1 MLKKLAAQT
10 AIYGISSIIARF
22 LNYLLTPYLTR
33 IMTTG
38 EYGVVTDLYA
48 LIPFILL
55 LLTMGMETGYFHFAG
70 KAGTSE
76 EKRLIFQT
84 TWGIVILV
92 SLLFFGFTLLFLHP
106 LSVVMDY
113 AGTPSYLLLMGSIIT
128 VDAVTALPFAKL
140 REENKASAY
149 VKIRVVTILVN
160 LFFCIVFYSVI
171 PGIRD
176 LQNIFPAEYGAGY
189 YLISNLIASVTAAF
203 MLIPAVRGIRPRIK
217 RKLLQPLF
225 IYSLPL
231 LISGVTGTANEFI
244 DRQFIKYLLP
254 QESAMST
261 LGIYGA
267 ALKLG
272 GILLLFV
279 QMFRLAAEPFFL
291 AAFKKEDFLKANAE
305 TLKYFLIVSMLLF
318 LVISL
323 FSDFFGLI
331 LGSDF
336 RDGLFIIPVVL
347 FANIGNGIVFN
358 LSFWYKRT
366 GKTRLAI
373 LVTGSGLICTIV
385 FNLLLLPRLGYA
397 GTAWAHLGSEWIM
410 VIVSYILSRIYYPV
424 PYPLKRIL
432 FYLSGG
438 RLFYFLGA
446 WQKDI
451 SWTGNILFNLS
462 LSVIYTGVVVKVEK
476 INISRH
482 PF

>member
-1 MLKKLAAQT
+1 MNNIKIIHANKNHKKFLIYANKVIDNVNNMEETNGLELNIDKDYFCDNPKFQCLVAEFDNKPVGMILYSYFYWASDGQVLW
-10 AIYGISSIIARF
+10 ISQMFIEPKYRKYGIF
-22 LNYLLTPYLTR
+22 FK
-33 IMTTG
+33 
-38 EYGVVTDLYA
+38 
-48 LIPFILL
+48 LI
-55 LLTMGMETGYFHFAG
+55 
-70 KAGTSE
+70 S
-76 EKRLIFQT
+76 
-84 TWGIVILV
+84 
-92 SLLFFGFTLLFLHP
+92 
-106 LSVVMDY
+106 
-113 AGTPSYLLLMGSIIT
+113 
-128 VDAVTALPFAKL
+128 KL

-231 LISGVTGTANEFI
+231 LISGVTGPANEFI

-438 RLFYFLGA
+438 ILFYFLGA

-462 LSVIYTGVVVKVEK
+462 LIVIYTGVVVKVEK

>member
-1 MLKKLAAQT
+1 M
-10 AIYGISSIIARF
+10 
-22 LNYLLTPYLTR
+22 
-33 IMTTG
+33 
-38 EYGVVTDLYA
+38 
-48 LIPFILL
+48 
-55 LLTMGMETGYFHFAG
+55 
-70 KAGTSE
+70 
-76 EKRLIFQT
+76 
-84 TWGIVILV
+84 
-92 SLLFFGFTLLFLHP
+92 
-106 LSVVMDY
+106 
-113 AGTPSYLLLMGSIIT
+113 
-128 VDAVTALPFAKL
+128 
-140 REENKASAY
+140 
-149 VKIRVVTILVN
+149 KIRVVTILVN

-373 LVTGSGLICTIV
+373 LVSGSGLICTIV

-397 GTAWAHLGSEWIM
+397 GAAWAHLGSEWIM

-438 RLFYFLGA
+438 ILFYFLGA

-462 LSVIYTGVVVKVEK
+462 LIVIYTGVVVKVEK

>member
-1 MLKKLAAQT
+1 MNNIKIIHANKNHKKFLIYANKVIDNVNNMEETNGLELNIDKDYFSDNPKFQCLVAEFDNKPVGMILYSYFYWASDGQVLW
-10 AIYGISSIIARF
+10 ISQMFIEPKYRKYGIF
-22 LNYLLTPYLTR
+22 FK
-33 IMTTG
+33 
-38 EYGVVTDLYA
+38 
-48 LIPFILL
+48 LI
-55 LLTMGMETGYFHFAG
+55 
-70 KAGTSE
+70 S
-76 EKRLIFQT
+76 
-84 TWGIVILV
+84 
-92 SLLFFGFTLLFLHP
+92 
-106 LSVVMDY
+106 
-113 AGTPSYLLLMGSIIT
+113 
-128 VDAVTALPFAKL
+128 KL

-438 RLFYFLGA
+438 ILFYFLGA

-462 LSVIYTGVVVKVEK
+462 LIVIYTGVVVKVEK

>member
-1 MLKKLAAQT
+1 M
-10 AIYGISSIIARF
+10 
-22 LNYLLTPYLTR
+22 
-33 IMTTG
+33 
-38 EYGVVTDLYA
+38 
-48 LIPFILL
+48 
-55 LLTMGMETGYFHFAG
+55 
-70 KAGTSE
+70 
-76 EKRLIFQT
+76 
-84 TWGIVILV
+84 
-92 SLLFFGFTLLFLHP
+92 
-106 LSVVMDY
+106 
-113 AGTPSYLLLMGSIIT
+113 
-128 VDAVTALPFAKL
+128 
-140 REENKASAY
+140 
-149 VKIRVVTILVN
+149 
-160 LFFCIVFYSVI
+160 I

-272 GILLLFV
+272 GIL
-279 QMFRLAAEPFFL
+279 
-291 AAFKKEDFLKANAE
+291 
-305 TLKYFLIVSMLLF
+305 LLF

-438 RLFYFLGA
+438 ILFYFLGA

-462 LSVIYTGVVVKVEK
+462 LIVIYTGVVVKVEK

>member
-1 MLKKLAAQT
+1 
-10 AIYGISSIIARF
+10 
-22 LNYLLTPYLTR
+22 
-33 IMTTG
+33 
-38 EYGVVTDLYA
+38 
-48 LIPFILL
+48 
-55 LLTMGMETGYFHFAG
+55 
-70 KAGTSE
+70 
-76 EKRLIFQT
+76 
-84 TWGIVILV
+84 
-92 SLLFFGFTLLFLHP
+92 
-106 LSVVMDY
+106 
-113 AGTPSYLLLMGSIIT
+113 
-128 VDAVTALPFAKL
+128 
-140 REENKASAY
+140 
-149 VKIRVVTILVN
+149 
-160 LFFCIVFYSVI
+160 
-171 PGIRD
+171 
-176 LQNIFPAEYGAGY
+176 
-189 YLISNLIASVTAAF
+189 
-203 MLIPAVRGIRPRIK
+203 
-217 RKLLQPLF
+217 
-225 IYSLPL
+225 
-231 LISGVTGTANEFI
+231 
-244 DRQFIKYLLP
+244 
-254 QESAMST
+254 
-261 LGIYGA
+261 
-267 ALKLG
+267 
-272 GILLLFV
+272 
-279 QMFRLAAEPFFL
+279 
-291 AAFKKEDFLKANAE
+291 
-305 TLKYFLIVSMLLF
+305 MLLF

-438 RLFYFLGA
+438 ILFYFLGA

-462 LSVIYTGVVVKVEK
+462 LIVIYTGVVVKVEK
-476 INISRH
+476 IIISRH

>member
-1 MLKKLAAQT
+1 M
-10 AIYGISSIIARF
+10 
-22 LNYLLTPYLTR
+22 
-33 IMTTG
+33 
-38 EYGVVTDLYA
+38 
-48 LIPFILL
+48 
-55 LLTMGMETGYFHFAG
+55 
-70 KAGTSE
+70 
-76 EKRLIFQT
+76 
-84 TWGIVILV
+84 
-92 SLLFFGFTLLFLHP
+92 
-106 LSVVMDY
+106 
-113 AGTPSYLLLMGSIIT
+113 
-128 VDAVTALPFAKL
+128 
-140 REENKASAY
+140 
-149 VKIRVVTILVN
+149 
-160 LFFCIVFYSVI
+160 I

-291 AAFKKEDFLKANAE
+291 
-305 TLKYFLIVSMLLF
+305 
-318 LVISL
+318 
-323 FSDFFGLI
+323 
-331 LGSDF
+331 
-336 RDGLFIIPVVL
+336 DGLFIIPVVL

-438 RLFYFLGA
+438 ILFYFLGA

-462 LSVIYTGVVVKVEK
+462 LIVIYTGVVVKVEK

>member
-1 MLKKLAAQT
+1 M
-10 AIYGISSIIARF
+10 
-22 LNYLLTPYLTR
+22 
-33 IMTTG
+33 
-38 EYGVVTDLYA
+38 
-48 LIPFILL
+48 
-55 LLTMGMETGYFHFAG
+55 
-70 KAGTSE
+70 
-76 EKRLIFQT
+76 
-84 TWGIVILV
+84 
-92 SLLFFGFTLLFLHP
+92 
-106 LSVVMDY
+106 
-113 AGTPSYLLLMGSIIT
+113 
-128 VDAVTALPFAKL
+128 
-140 REENKASAY
+140 
-149 VKIRVVTILVN
+149 
-160 LFFCIVFYSVI
+160 I

-267 ALKLG
+267 VLKLG

-291 AAFKKEDFLKANAE
+291 ADFKKEDFLKANAE
-305 TLKYFLIVSMLLF
+305 TLKY
-318 LVISL
+318 
-323 FSDFFGLI
+323 FFGLI

-397 GTAWAHLGSEWIM
+397 GAAWAHLGSEWIM

-438 RLFYFLGA
+438 ILFYFLGT

-462 LSVIYTGVVVKVEK
+462 LIVIYTGVVVKVEK

>member
-1 MLKKLAAQT
+1 M
-10 AIYGISSIIARF
+10 
-22 LNYLLTPYLTR
+22 
-33 IMTTG
+33 
-38 EYGVVTDLYA
+38 
-48 LIPFILL
+48 
-55 LLTMGMETGYFHFAG
+55 
-70 KAGTSE
+70 
-76 EKRLIFQT
+76 
-84 TWGIVILV
+84 
-92 SLLFFGFTLLFLHP
+92 
-106 LSVVMDY
+106 
-113 AGTPSYLLLMGSIIT
+113 
-128 VDAVTALPFAKL
+128 
-140 REENKASAY
+140 
-149 VKIRVVTILVN
+149 
-160 LFFCIVFYSVI
+160 I

-267 ALKLG
+267 VLKLG

-291 AAFKKEDFLKANAE
+291 ADFKKEDFLKANAE

-385 FNLLLLPRLGYA
+385 
-397 GTAWAHLGSEWIM
+397 
-410 VIVSYILSRIYYPV
+410 
-424 PYPLKRIL
+424 
-432 FYLSGG
+432 
-438 RLFYFLGA
+438 
-446 WQKDI
+446 
-451 SWTGNILFNLS
+451 
-462 LSVIYTGVVVKVEK
+462 
-476 INISRH
+476 
-482 PF
+482 

>member
-1 MLKKLAAQT
+1 M
-10 AIYGISSIIARF
+10 
-22 LNYLLTPYLTR
+22 
-33 IMTTG
+33 
-38 EYGVVTDLYA
+38 
-48 LIPFILL
+48 
-55 LLTMGMETGYFHFAG
+55 
-70 KAGTSE
+70 
-76 EKRLIFQT
+76 
-84 TWGIVILV
+84 
-92 SLLFFGFTLLFLHP
+92 
-106 LSVVMDY
+106 
-113 AGTPSYLLLMGSIIT
+113 
-128 VDAVTALPFAKL
+128 
-140 REENKASAY
+140 
-149 VKIRVVTILVN
+149 
-160 LFFCIVFYSVI
+160 I

-267 ALKLG
+267 VLKLG

-291 AAFKKEDFLKANAE
+291 ADFKKEDFLKANAE

-397 GTAWAHLGSEWIM
+397 GAAWAHGDRQLYFEQNILSGSLSAQTYPILSFRRYIILFFGSM
-410 VIVSYILSRIYYPV
+410 AKGYILDRKYIVQS
-424 PYPLKRIL
+424 L
-432 FYLSGG
+432 F
-438 RLFYFLGA
+438 
-446 WQKDI
+446 DC
-451 SWTGNILFNLS
+451 NLYRGS
-462 LSVIYTGVVVKVEK
+462 SEG
-476 INISRH
+476 
-482 PF
+482 

>member
-1 MLKKLAAQT
+1 M
-10 AIYGISSIIARF
+10 
-22 LNYLLTPYLTR
+22 
-33 IMTTG
+33 
-38 EYGVVTDLYA
+38 
-48 LIPFILL
+48 
-55 LLTMGMETGYFHFAG
+55 
-70 KAGTSE
+70 
-76 EKRLIFQT
+76 
-84 TWGIVILV
+84 
-92 SLLFFGFTLLFLHP
+92 
-106 LSVVMDY
+106 
-113 AGTPSYLLLMGSIIT
+113 
-128 VDAVTALPFAKL
+128 
-140 REENKASAY
+140 
-149 VKIRVVTILVN
+149 
-160 LFFCIVFYSVI
+160 
-171 PGIRD
+171 
-176 LQNIFPAEYGAGY
+176 
-189 YLISNLIASVTAAF
+189 
-203 MLIPAVRGIRPRIK
+203 
-217 RKLLQPLF
+217 
-225 IYSLPL
+225 

-291 AAFKKEDFLKANAE
+291 ADFKKEDFLKSKCGDVKIFFDRFYVVVFNDFP
-305 TLKYFLIVSMLLF
+305 FLRF
-318 LVISL
+318 LWFDPRFG
-323 FSDFFGLI
+323 FSGW
-331 LGSDF
+331 
-336 RDGLFIIPVVL
+336 IIYYPCCFV

-438 RLFYFLGA
+438 ILFYFLGA

-451 SWTGNILFNLS
+451 S
-462 LSVIYTGVVVKVEK
+462 
-476 INISRH
+476 
-482 PF
+482 